1 MQLASSWG
9 WVRLGALAS
18 WGRTMPKQEQL
29 LLAAVLGLAF
39 ATGAMAQPKS
49 VPPATQPVPPA
60 AQPAAKPAAQP
71 AAASDAANQAR
82 MKEAEDKLK
91 QAAEE
96 EEKRAAVLKAYEEE
110 QAERQKQLAKEKEE
124 RDARRARTAYESQC
138 QFKPVMTDED
148 IARCRSIH
156 RN

>member
-1 MQLASSWG
+1 MLKQKQLTA
-9 WVRLGALAS
+9 V
-18 WGRTMPKQEQL
+18 
-29 LLAAVLGLAF
+29 VLGLAF
-39 ATGAMAQPKS
+39 ATAVMAQPKS
-49 VPPATQPVPPA
+49 VPANQQPAT
-60 AQPAAKPAAQP
+60 P
-71 AAASDAANQAR
+71 AAAPDAATLAR
-82 MKEAEDKLK
+82 MKEAEEKLAR
-91 QAAEE
+91 AAEE

-124 RDARRARTAYESQC
+124 RDARRARAAYEAQC